1 MEPMG
6 NIKLYNNIH
15 QWYYRGSLDSC
26 NYSCSYCPFSKKPQ
40 CSRKGL
46 LKDEESLVSFVDAI
60 TSKICAGKN
69 KCAVQIVPYG
79 EALIYKYYWR
89 ELARLTCS
97 NYIEA
102 AGAQTNLSFNIDR
115 MLGWF
120 EKNNGRINKL
130 RLWCTFHPQMV
141 TESQFLSQCRKLS
154 AYGILYCVGTVGVP
168 GQEKSIL
175 SLRKKLPEDV
185 YLWINKMDGLGRRYI
200 EEEIKTFT
208 LIDEYFE
215 TGLKHYKADT
225 SRCMDSLFVEADG
238 SVRRC
243 NTCIPGKDGK
253 ACIRKECSCY
263 LSYCNQDIP
272 ELVFFNPYPAFRIP
286 QYKKAVFFD
295 IDGTLINNGDSIITE
310 NTKKLLKRL
319 SLHSKIFLATS
330 LPYKD
335 ALRKTAPAANII
347 SGGVFAHGGLLIT
360 HTEKGDLHK
369 KIFPLKYKYI
379 NQLKKDALKHGYLLH
394 IYSEKD
400 IVYKITLSF
409 NRNKNIS
416 SGKRDIMAMSVAKK
430 FGFCNKR
437 HCTKEGINVIIEDGC
452 IQIISIMAGKKE
464 GIMHICNKMGYK
476 PDEIAVFGNSAS
488 DIPMLKGPWFSVA
501 VDAGYKT
508 RQASDYCI
516 RSGLVHA

>member
-1 MEPMG
+1 MAEMG

-26 NYSCSYCPFSKKPQ
+26 NYSCSYCPFAKKPQ
-40 CSRKGL
+40 CSRQKL
-46 LKDEESLVSFVDAI
+46 LKDEESLVNFADTVI
-60 TSKICAGKN
+60 SKTNTEKT

-89 ELARLTCS
+89 ELSRLTCS
-97 NYIEA
+97 SYIEA
-102 AGAQTNLSFNIDR
+102 AGAQTNLSFNIDN
-115 MLGWF
+115 MLGLF
-120 EKNNGRINKL
+120 VKNNGNLSKL

-154 AYGILYCVGTVGVP
+154 GYGILYCVGTVGVP
-168 GQEKSIL
+168 DRAESIRR
-175 SLRKKLPEDV
+175 LRKQLPEDV
-185 YLWINKMDGLGRRYI
+185 YLWINKMDGLGRRYT
-200 EEEIKTFT
+200 EEEIEIFT
-208 LIDEYFE
+208 EIDEYFE
-215 TGLKHYKADT
+215 TGLKHYKSDI
-225 SRCMDSLFVEADG
+225 SRCAGSLFVEADG
-238 SVRRC
+238 SVKRC
-243 NTCIPGKDGK
+243 NICIPKDGK

-295 IDGTLINNGDSIITE
+295 IDGTLINNGESTITE

-319 SLHSKIFLATS
+319 SQHSKIFLATS

-335 ALRKTAPAANII
+335 ALKKTAPAADII

-369 KIFPLKYKYI
+369 KIFPLEYKYI
-379 NQLKKDALKHGYLLH
+379 NQLKKNAGRHGYQLY

-400 IVYKITLSF
+400 KIYKITLSF
-409 NRNKNIS
+409 NRNKKIPAC
-416 SGKRDIMAMSVAKK
+416 KRNLTAIAVAKK
-430 FGFCNKR
+430 LGFCNKSY
-437 HCTKEGINVIIEDGC
+437 CTNEGINVIIEDGC

-464 GIMHICNKMGYK
+464 GIVHICNKMGYK
-476 PDEIAVFGNSAS
+476 PEEIAVFGNSAS
-488 DIPMLKGPWFSVA
+488 DIPMLKEPWFSVA
-501 VDAGYKT
+501 VNAEYKT

-516 RSGLVHA
+516 RSGFVHA